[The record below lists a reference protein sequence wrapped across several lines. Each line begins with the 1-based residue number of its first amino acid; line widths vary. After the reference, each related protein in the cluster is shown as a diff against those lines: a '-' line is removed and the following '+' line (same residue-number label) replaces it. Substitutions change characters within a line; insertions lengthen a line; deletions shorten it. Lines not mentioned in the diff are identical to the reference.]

1 MVKCMLLSFY
11 YTMPKRKLQRKPA
24 LRLKHFAQWRKSARA
39 SLRNPRHYRPACILG
54 LSSVTLR
61 LIVTAESYISGADSI
76 KFLSYQLPPIR
87 QEKFSVPLS
96 GTRKFFL
103 AHLFSVLL
111 NVFPSAVLP
120 SDTQACRPESWR
132 LPAPPS
138 APLDRRRRDRGLK

>member
-1 MVKCMLLSFY
+1 MICHS
-11 YTMPKRKLQRKPA
+11 RKLA
-24 LRLKHFAQWRKSARA
+24 LRLKHFARWQKSVRV
-39 SLRNPRHYRPACILG
+39 SLRKPRHYRPACILG

-103 AHLFSVLL
+103 AHLFSVTSSGTRKFFPGASVSNGFTLTSSPPTASPPGGAEETGRSGWGQ
-111 NVFPSAVLP
+111 PSA
-120 SDTQACRPESWR
+120 R
-132 LPAPPS
+132 
-138 APLDRRRRDRGLK
+138 